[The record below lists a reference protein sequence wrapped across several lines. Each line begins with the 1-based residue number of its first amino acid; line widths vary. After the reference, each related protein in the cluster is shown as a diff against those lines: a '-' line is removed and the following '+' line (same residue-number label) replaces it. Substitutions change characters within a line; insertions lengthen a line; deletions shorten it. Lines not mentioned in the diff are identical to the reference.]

1 MNAYGHKQSNA
12 LENNHDKYLNGV
24 LERLDKVD
32 PEHKNSLVREIRNM
46 VEQVKAGKDI
56 AWDSEGFESGIRDA
70 WALYVDQRGMDIDF
84 YQRQDNKANK
94 YFTQKMAVYSY
105 MQEMQRQAEELFNE
119 YMIHLAQGIANVR
132 LSFDS
137 DIIIGGKLVPHFE
150 PYLDKL
156 IELVSGYPAL
166 ADDEIKIRLDL
177 SSSSPMAEG
186 AALQVVGSFLEG
198 TLPGFTF
205 KDLSKETE

>member
-1 MNAYGHKQSNA
+1 MQNLYDDEKEDLSHFFAKIEA
-12 LENNHDKYLNGV
+12 
-24 LERLDKVD
+24 
-32 PEHKNSLVREIRNM
+32 
-46 VEQVKAGKDI
+46 KD
-56 AWDSEGFESGIRDA
+56 
-70 WALYVDQRGMDIDF
+70 
-84 YQRQDNKANK
+84 
-94 YFTQKMAVYSY
+94 
-105 MQEMQRQAEELFNE
+105 RQAEELFNE

-177 SSSSPMAEG
+177 SSSSPMADG
-186 AALQVVGSFLEG
+186 AALQEVGSFLEG